1 VKIKI
6 FSTLFAMV
14 LMVGFSLVMAV
25 PAAGATIYTV
35 DDDWQV
41 GTLPYAE
48 DTDGDND
55 FATIQAAI
63 DAASSGDTIN
73 VAAGTYYEH
82 ITLKD
87 GVGVLGAGVD
97 VSIIDGSSTGTVVT
111 ANGVGSA
118 AILDGF
124 TITHGSAENGGG
136 MYNYNSSPVVSNCTF
151 RENWASD
158 RGGGM
163 CNARSSSP
171 MVAGCTFSDNTAGY
185 GGGMWNA
192 TSSPAV
198 TGCTFSDNTAASR
211 GGGMC
216 NLYGSSP
223 AVTNCIIS
231 NNHAV
236 SYGDGIYADGT
247 SSLIIDYNDVWNN
260 TPDNYYGCSA
270 GTNDISEDPLFVD
283 PGAGDYHLR
292 PGSPCIDAGNNAA
305 VPAWLTTDF
314 EGDPRIVYGDTIAAV
329 DMGADEYVLPNTPP
343 NVPASPLCEGVPNPT
358 GVTDPSP
365 EFSWTFS
372 DPDGG
377 DTQGAYQILVA
388 STSGNLASDNGD
400 IWDSGKV
407 DSSVS
412 QVSYAGT
419 TLAANQTYYW
429 KARTWDNNDAGG
441 PYCSQQQFT
450 TTGEEP
456 EGTPAEFQPTIPQG
470 ASPEAESPVSWL
482 LVGGIIAAV
491 VAVGLGVFFVIRRR
505 IRRTIYLW
513 LR

>member
-1 VKIKI
+1 VKRKI
-6 FSTLFAMV
+6 FSILFAVV
-14 LMVGFSLVMAV
+14 LVVGCSLVLAL

-41 GTLPYAE
+41 GTPPYDE

-63 DAASSGDTIN
+63 DAASSGDTIY
-73 VAAGTYYEH
+73 VAAGTYNEN

-87 GVGVLGAGVD
+87 GVGVLGAGANVTT
-97 VSIIDGSSTGTVVT
+97 IDGGDSGTVVT

-118 AILDGF
+118 TILDGF

-136 MYNYNSSPVVSNCTF
+136 MYNNGSSPTVIGCTF
-151 RENWASD
+151 SGNSASD
-158 RGGGM
+158 RGGGI
-163 CNARSSSP
+163 CNAHSSSP
-171 MVAGCTFSDNTAGY
+171 AVTGCTFFGNTASY

-192 TSSPAV
+192 HYSSPAV
-198 TGCTFSDNTAASR
+198 TGCTFSGNTAANR
-211 GGGMC
+211 GGGMY
-216 NLYGSSP
+216 NLYDSSP

-231 NNHAV
+231 NNRAG
-236 SYGDGIYADGT
+236 SYGGGIYADGT
-247 SSLIIDYNDVWNN
+247 SSPIIAYNDVWNN
-260 TPDNYYGCSA
+260 TPNNYYGCSA

-292 PGSPCIDAGNNAA
+292 PGSPCVDAGNNAA

-314 EGDPRIVYGDTIAAV
+314 EGDPRIVYGDTIAVV
-329 DMGADEYVLPNTPP
+329 DMGADEYVPPNTLPNAP
-343 NVPASPLCEGVPNPT
+343 VSPLCEEVTNPT

-429 KARTWDNNDAGG
+429 KAKTWDNNDAEG
-441 PYCSQQQFT
+441 PYCSQQQFIT
-450 TTGEEP
+450 LGEA
-456 EGTPAEFQPTIPQG
+456 PAQG
-470 ASPEAESPVSWL
+470 ASPEAKSPVSWP

-491 VAVGLGVFFVIRRR
+491 VVVGLGVFFVIRRR
-505 IRRTIYLW
+505 IRRSLYLW